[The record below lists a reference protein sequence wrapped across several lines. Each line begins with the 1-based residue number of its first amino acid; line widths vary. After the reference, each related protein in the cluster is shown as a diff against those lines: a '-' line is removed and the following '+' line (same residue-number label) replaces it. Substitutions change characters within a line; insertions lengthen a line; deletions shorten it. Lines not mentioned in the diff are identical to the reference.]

1 MGVVLGRLVEG
12 RADDLALDA
21 PAHVGDFLG
30 ALADEGDHQEDVRV
44 VRADAVGDVLEQHR
58 LAGLRRADDQGALAL
73 AERVDDVDQPLAEVL
88 GVALEVDQLVR
99 VDRGQVA
106 EDGPAAGGLDVDAV
120 DRVDP
125 EHPPVLLGVARGADG
140 AADAVADPEA
150 EPADLA
156 RADVDV
162 VRARQQAVA
171 AHEAE
176 ALVDDV
182 EDAGRVGVAGPLG
195 LALED
200 ALDEVV
206 LALLGAGLELE
217 LAPDLA
223 ELGDAHLAEIG
234 DVEVVPLA
242 GGLELL
248 LLFEF
253 GDRRARRHLGC
264 GGAAAGCAGAGRD
277 RVGAWAGGSSGKGA
291 WDASGLDIAR
301 NRSAAQAGLGW
312 MDHTRRRTARQQ
324 IRAARRDARA
334 RARGVTRRRWPS
346 GSRAARRARRR
357 GRPAPPR
364 RRAAGRPTIGRRG
377 SGPCPAR
384 RPGDSRRRRT
394 RAARSRAGTRPSG
407 IRPPRDGA
415 RWKPRS
421 SRTGRATDASSSRT

>member
-21 PAHVGDFLG
+21 PPHVGDFLG
-30 ALADEGDHQEDVRV
+30 ALADQGDHQEDVRV
-44 VRADAVGDVLEQHR
+44 VGADAVGDVLEEHR

-120 DRVDP
+120 DRVDA
-125 EHPPVLLGVARGADG
+125 EHPPVLLGVARGADR
-140 AADAVADPEA
+140 AADAVADPEP

-156 RADVDV
+156 GADVDV
-162 VRARQQAVA
+162 VRAGQQAVA

-182 EDAGRVGVAGPLG
+182 EDAGRVGVAGALG

-200 ALDEVV
+200 PLDEVV

-234 DVEVVPLA
+234 DVEVIPLA

-248 LLFEF
+248 LLLVFRD
-253 GDRRARRHLGC
+253 GGTGSHLGS
-264 GGAAAGCAGAGRD
+264 ASRATVPLAL
-277 RVGAWAGGSSGKGA
+277 VGTELGHGFGGSSGKGA

-301 NRSAAQAGLGW
+301 NRSAAQAGLGCGN
-312 MDHTRRRTARQQ
+312 DTRRRP
-324 IRAARRDARA
+324 AASMRPRTILRSAEE
-334 RARGVTRRRWPS
+334 
-346 GSRAARRARRR
+346 R
-357 GRPAPPR
+357 GRTSR
-364 RRAAGRPTIGRRG
+364 RTRSARIAGSAGRPRGR
-377 SGPCPAR
+377 
-384 RPGDSRRRRT
+384 
-394 RAARSRAGTRPSG
+394 
-407 IRPPRDGA
+407 
-415 RWKPRS
+415 
-421 SRTGRATDASSSRT
+421 